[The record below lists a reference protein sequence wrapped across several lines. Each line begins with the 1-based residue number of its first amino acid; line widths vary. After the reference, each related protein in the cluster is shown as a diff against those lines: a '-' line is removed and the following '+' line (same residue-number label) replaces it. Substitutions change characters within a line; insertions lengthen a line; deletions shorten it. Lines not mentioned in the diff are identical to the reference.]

1 MNQSLI
7 KTFLAIVETGSLVK
21 ASNLLHVTQ
30 STVTSR
36 LKALEQDVGQVL
48 VHRQKSGVT
57 LTASGIKFKRYAEAM
72 QNIWQQ
78 ALLETSLPMGMETV
92 CNLGCDPDLW
102 PTIGRSLVS
111 KIRQLHSTTAL
122 SIKLGNRQQLEDW
135 LASGLID
142 AALTYREASKGNLT
156 STVIAN
162 EQLAVFSTIEN
173 GPIKHDPNYTYF
185 DAGPEFGRDH
195 ATAYTDAGIAKN
207 SFDSALWCL
216 EHLLDFGGSAYLPEK
231 LAQPHVVSGELFKLD
246 DGTLFNRNAYIITN
260 DRTLIGW
267 PWLPDLAKE
276 VADDAQSGSI

>member
-1 MNQSLI
+1 MNQALI

-36 LKALEQDVGQVL
+36 LKALEQEVGQTL

-57 LTASGIKFKRYAEAM
+57 LTAPGIKFKRYAEAM

-78 ALLETSLPMGMETV
+78 ALLETSLPVGMETV

-102 PTIGRSLVS
+102 PTLGRPLVN
-111 KIRQLHSTTAL
+111 KIRQSQSTTAL
-122 SIKLGNRQQLEDW
+122 AIKQGTRSQLEEW

-156 STVIAN
+156 STAIAN
-162 EQLAVFSTIEN
+162 EQLSVFSTRKD
-173 GPIKHDPNYTYF
+173 GPVRHDPNYTYF

-195 ATAYTDAGIAKN
+195 AAAYTDAGVAKN
-207 SFDSALWCL
+207 SFDSAIWCL
-216 EHLLDFGGSAYLPEK
+216 QHLIDFGGSAYLPEK
-231 LAQPHVVSGELFKLD
+231 LAEPHVRSGRLFRLE
-246 DGTLFNRNAYIITN
+246 DGAIFNRHIYLVTN
-260 DRTLIGW
+260 DTTLLGW
-267 PWLPDLAKE
+267 PWLPDFAMDI
-276 VADDAQSGSI
+276 ADGA